1 MERTRKFFVF
11 MVILWVFSHLII
23 GCGIGETGDSEN
35 SGGGN
40 SYQISDHQS
49 PEVSLK
55 LPTETAAAISEDS
68 DTDSLSD
75 QKFRGSLFRS
85 QAIGDTA
92 AGLWPG
98 SESPPVTPLPPI
110 WKAEELDL
118 NFPKIGLAVS
128 DPTGEISGI
137 ASGATVIAVVNCEIA
152 ASEDTSGRIPD
163 VDGDGD
169 FINESFAFTF
179 TDIPPYRDIRI
190 YLFVEGEI
198 FPLYFDSD
206 GDGNPDTNVF
216 SLTSDTNVSLGFIDI
231 NDADQNRRAIPEN
244 NPTDGPNVRAGT
256 EDTDFPDCLNHPDT
270 SELTLNQLITEGLDA
285 LKDGWVLRA
294 EAYFEDAED
303 LAGSSTSNDADTARF
318 FYALTRV
325 AVLGLDSYSDDIPDN
340 CLNTLVDIL
349 DAFSFPAEDT
359 RSSNFDAIFF
369 VDPLPDNFP
378 DAIDLLSF
386 LNNIVVPELEGAVSN
401 LDTVSEAFNWQWTEP
416 NNNEIVES
424 DYGDVLFFKATFKGA
439 LAFIFSQNAFNPDG
453 D

>member
-1 MERTRKFFVF
+1 MERTRNFFVF
-11 MVILWVFSHLII
+11 MVILWVFSHLTI

-55 LPTETAAAISEDS
+55 LLTETAAAISEDPN
-68 DTDSLSD
+68 TDSLSD
-75 QKFRGSLFRS
+75 QKFRGLLFRR
-85 QAIGDTA
+85 QATGNMA
-92 AGLWPG
+92 AGFVPG
-98 SESPPVTPLPPI
+98 SESPPVNPLDPI
-110 WKAEELDL
+110 WKVEELDL
-118 NFPKIGLAVS
+118 NFPKIDLAVS
-128 DPTGEISGI
+128 NHTGEINGI
-137 ASGATVIAVVNCEIA
+137 TSRATVITVVDDESATC
-152 ASEDTSGRIPD
+152 EDTSGRISEGAGY
-163 VDGDGD
+163 GDLM
-169 FINESFAFTF
+169 NELHAFAFTDLPLF
-179 TDIPPYRDIRI
+179 RNIRI
-190 YLFVEGEI
+190 YLSVKGEI
-198 FPLYFDSD
+198 FPMYFDSD

-216 SLTSDTNVSLGFIDI
+216 SLTSDTNVSLGYLDI
-231 NDADQNRRAIPEN
+231 NDADQSGRAIPEL
-244 NPTDGPNVRAGT
+244 NPTDNPHVSAGL
-256 EDTDFPDCLNHPDT
+256 ENTDFPDCLNQPDT
-270 SELTLNQLITEGLDA
+270 SELTLNQLVTEGLDA
-285 LKDGWVLRA
+285 LKAGWVLRA
-294 EAYFEDAED
+294 KAYFEDAEEE
-303 LAGSSTSNDADTARF
+303 AGNSTSNDADTARF

-359 RSSNFDAIFF
+359 RSSNFDATFF

-401 LDTVSEAFNWQWTEP
+401 LDAVSEAFNWQWTEP

-439 LAFIFSQNAFNPDG
+439 LASIFSQNAYNPDG